1 MKSKTLTNL
10 QKRLERLEL
19 DHLRK
24 LAADLHERLVAAETA
39 ADSAYESAHFWQQ
52 HAMDLQQ
59 ALYDGEFATSRCVG
73 ITKSGE
79 MSIVRLPQ

>member
-1 MKSKTLTNL
+1 MQARTLINL
-10 QKRLERLEL
+10 QNRLERLEL

-24 LAADLHERLVAAETA
+24 LATDLHQRLELAEA
-39 ADSAYESAHFWQQ
+39 ESARANESADFWQQ

-59 ALYDGEFATSRCVG
+59 ALYDGEFATARCVG

-79 MSIVRLPQ
+79 LSIVSLPS